1 MKYKNYYKIL
11 GLSSSKASDDE
22 IKSAYRHLAKL
33 YHPDLNGG
41 DPLIEEKFKDI
52 NEAYQILGD
61 NLSRKKYDRVHFA
74 YKFRDGVSAT
84 QIKDKINISEGV
96 NEFFSTVFGNKAN
109 EPKVVTNLDKYKNK
123 DKKPID
129 GRNFEAELK
138 VSLKDA
144 FFGVDRKVSF
154 MTSEVD
160 MKTIIIKI
168 PRGIQPG
175 EKIRLLNQGRPGKNG
190 GKDGDFYI
198 TMNILPDDK
207 FKISGKDLI
216 MDLPIT
222 PWEAVLGTEFYIEAI
237 DSKVL
242 VNVPAGSQTD
252 NEIRIINKGYITKYG
267 NRGDLI
273 LKLKIMV
280 PENLTEQ
287 EKTLFLKLNETSAY
301 IPRKY

>member
-1 MKYKNYYKIL
+1 
-11 GLSSSKASDDE
+11 
-22 IKSAYRHLAKL
+22 
-33 YHPDLNGG
+33 
-41 DPLIEEKFKDI
+41 
-52 NEAYQILGD
+52 
-61 NLSRKKYDRVHFA
+61 
-74 YKFRDGVSAT
+74 
-84 QIKDKINISEGV
+84 
-96 NEFFSTVFGNKAN
+96 
-109 EPKVVTNLDKYKNK
+109 
-123 DKKPID
+123 
-129 GRNFEAELK
+129 
-138 VSLKDA
+138 
-144 FFGVDRKVSF
+144 

-160 MKTIIIKI
+160 MKTITIKI

-207 FKISGKDLI
+207 FKICGKDLM

-222 PWEAVLGTEFYIEAI
+222 PWEAVLGTEFYIDAI

-252 NEIRIINKGYITKYG
+252 NEIRIINKGYITKDG
-267 NRGDLI
+267 SRGDLI

-280 PENLTEQ
+280 PSNMTEQ
-287 EKTLFLKLNETSAY
+287 EKTLFLKLNEVSPY